1 MDCSR
6 FTFFF
11 TDIHSP
17 KENAIYTISLHHHQ
31 EGCYFCLL
39 ANCRLLNGSLRSLV
53 HSPFGPQRMIP
64 SNDQCFHLY
73 FKMDPRGSQKT
84 FCVYE
89 PEIILSLSLWHHQ
102 QSDFSGVLVKDIWY
116 LHILLMMNCNDF
128 GVP

>member
-1 MDCSR
+1 
-6 FTFFF
+6 
-11 TDIHSP
+11 
-17 KENAIYTISLHHHQ
+17 
-31 EGCYFCLL
+31 
-39 ANCRLLNGSLRSLV
+39 
-53 HSPFGPQRMIP
+53 
-64 SNDQCFHLY
+64 
-73 FKMDPRGSQKT
+73 MDPRGSQKT